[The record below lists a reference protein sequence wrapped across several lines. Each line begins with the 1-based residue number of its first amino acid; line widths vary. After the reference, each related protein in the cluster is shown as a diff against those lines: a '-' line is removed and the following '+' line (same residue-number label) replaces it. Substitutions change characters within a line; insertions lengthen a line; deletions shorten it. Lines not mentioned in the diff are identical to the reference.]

1 MTDTISYDDSPAG
14 TVPKGLVAREQ
25 AIRLAYAGYKEESL

>member
-1 MTDTISYDDSPAG
+1 
-14 TVPKGLVAREQ
+14 VPKGLVAREQ

>member
-1 MTDTISYDDSPAG
+1 MEITYDDSPMG

-25 AIRLAYAGYKEESL
+25 AIRLAYAGYEEESL